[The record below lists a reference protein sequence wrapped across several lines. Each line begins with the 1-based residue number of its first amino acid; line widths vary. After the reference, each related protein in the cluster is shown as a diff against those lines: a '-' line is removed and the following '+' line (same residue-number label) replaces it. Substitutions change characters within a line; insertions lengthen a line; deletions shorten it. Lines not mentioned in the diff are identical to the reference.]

1 MNDRQRQDPELQ
13 DVFQEFL
20 LLADTPDAGTL
31 EAMVAKYPQF
41 SAQLTDFA
49 VEWAMQDLL
58 PGGPVG
64 DLIEDS
70 DGLGAEL
77 PSSADGGMSAT
88 VAAAMDR
95 LHARLDAV
103 PPAHRDPFKDR
114 SPEDLHRLGSRLGL
128 DKTLVAK
135 LRDRRIEAETVPDSL
150 RSGLADE
157 LEVPLDAVIAHL
169 QRPPVLSMGA
179 SFKAEGK
186 PEAVGKEPF
195 AQAVERSRLQPEEK
209 RALLDVPSDI
219 ESDSGPDLGSDRD

>member
-1 MNDRQRQDPELQ
+1 MNDRQRQDDPELQ

-31 EAMVAKYPQF
+31 ETMVARYPQF

-58 PGGPVG
+58 PGGAVG
-64 DLIEDS
+64 DSIETL
-70 DGLGAEL
+70 DGFATE
-77 PSSADGGMSAT
+77 PDASVDGGMSAAVT
-88 VAAAMDR
+88 AAMDR
-95 LHARLDAV
+95 LHAGLDEV
-103 PPAHRDPFKDR
+103 PSAHRDPFKDR
-114 SPEDLHRLGSRLGL
+114 SPEDLHRLGRRLQL

-150 RSGLADE
+150 RLGLAQE
-157 LEVPLDAVIAHL
+157 LEVPLDAVVAHL

-186 PEAVGKEPF
+186 PHAIGKESF
-195 AQAVERSRLQPEEK
+195 GQAVERSRLEPEEK
-209 RALLDVPSDI
+209 QSWLDALPDI
-219 ESDSGPDLGSDRD
+219 GPDLGSDRD